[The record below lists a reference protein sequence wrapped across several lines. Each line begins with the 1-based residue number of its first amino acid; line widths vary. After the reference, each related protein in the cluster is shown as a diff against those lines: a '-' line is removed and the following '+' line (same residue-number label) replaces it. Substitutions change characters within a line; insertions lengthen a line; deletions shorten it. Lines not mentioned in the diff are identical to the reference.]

1 VTPIRLVRKKT
12 DSNRNST
19 IIIPDSDSE
28 ESDKINYKLNST
40 NPFFEQIQQLNA
52 SKSQTE
58 SSPTIENDLVNS
70 CVEASE
76 IAPRITTP
84 AVETRSQITPVIESL
99 PSASSTSRCVELPG
113 PSEFGNGNPFLI
125 FLCLTLLIQHRDYI
139 MQNNLDYNEMAMHFD
154 KMVRKHNVMKVLNQA
169 RKLYQ
174 DYLRRYNERVK
185 NSSNK
190 ASK

>member
-1 VTPIRLVRKKT
+1 VRKKT
-12 DSNRNST
+12 DSNRNS

-28 ESDKINYKLNST
+28 ESERNWDYKLNST

-58 SSPTIENDLVNS
+58 SSPTNENDLINS

-76 IAPRITTP
+76 IAPTPLTTTTTP
-84 AVETRSQITPVIESL
+84 AVESRSQTTPVIEPSS
-99 PSASSTSRCVELPG
+99 SASTARCVELPS
-113 PSEFGNGNPFLI
+113 PSEFGNGNPFLM

-169 RKLYQ
+169 RRLYQ
-174 DYLRRYNERVK
+174 DYLRRYNERMK
-185 NSSNK
+185 NTANMPM
-190 ASK
+190 SK